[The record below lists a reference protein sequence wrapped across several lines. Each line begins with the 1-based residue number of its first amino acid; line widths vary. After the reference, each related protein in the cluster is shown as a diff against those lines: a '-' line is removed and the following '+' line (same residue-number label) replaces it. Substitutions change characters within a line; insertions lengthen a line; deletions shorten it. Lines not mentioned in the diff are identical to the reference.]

1 MKEEN
6 NMNSKLKNTE
16 KAGTVYTPSFSTFPL
31 ANTADTVPDSQVS
44 IPSEDDTG
52 EVKDWVDFKE
62 M

>member
-1 MKEEN
+1 
-6 NMNSKLKNTE
+6 MNSKLKNTE
-16 KAGTVYTPSFSTFPL
+16 KTGTVYIPSFSTFPL
-31 ANTADTVPDSQVS
+31 ANTADTVPDSKVS